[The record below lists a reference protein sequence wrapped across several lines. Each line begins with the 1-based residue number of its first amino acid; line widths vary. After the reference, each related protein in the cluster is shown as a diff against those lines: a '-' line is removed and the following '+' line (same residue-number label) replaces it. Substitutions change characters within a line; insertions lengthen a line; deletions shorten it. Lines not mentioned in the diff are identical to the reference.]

1 MNKLKIENGITFI
14 ALIIT
19 ICVLLVLTAAT
30 IGIVVSGNKIYE
42 DEKVNMQETKV
53 QQNCEYD
60 WVITSEYDFMHSSY
74 RTVSKCSKCGK
85 VVK

>member
-1 MNKLKIENGITFI
+1 MKKIKSKKGITFI

-19 ICVLLVLTAAT
+19 IVVMLILAAVT
-30 IGIVVSGNKIYE
+30 IGIAVDGNKIYE
-42 DEKVNMQETKV
+42 DEKVNTQETKA
-53 QQNCEYD
+53 QQNCEHD